1 MQRVHDMRRTIC
13 WECRNTN
20 AEKCSWFHPKAAK
33 PVDGWKA
40 YPTQKNGIGGQ
51 SYLVVNCP
59 NFEPDERF
67 DYFARGIS
75 VMEDGKTLS
84 VDIQRNGVFYHIG
97 EFTSPKDALLASA
110 EAMDQLY
117 GSVMPEDS
125 GEDYV

>member
-1 MQRVHDMRRTIC
+1 M
-13 WECRNTN
+13 
-20 AEKCSWFHPKAAK
+20 
-33 PVDGWKA
+33 DGWKA
-40 YPTQKNGIGGQ
+40 YPTQKNGINGQ
-51 SYLVVNCP
+51 SYLVVSCP

-110 EAMDQLY
+110 KAMDQLY

-125 GEDYV
+125 GEDYA